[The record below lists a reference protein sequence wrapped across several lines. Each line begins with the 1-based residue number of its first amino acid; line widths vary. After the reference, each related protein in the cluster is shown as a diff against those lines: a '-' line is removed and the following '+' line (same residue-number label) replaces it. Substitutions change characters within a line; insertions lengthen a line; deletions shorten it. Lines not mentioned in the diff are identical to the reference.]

1 MSDRWTINGVEFGNC
16 NCAYGCPCQFS
27 APSTHGFCEAVI
39 SGHIVEGHFN
49 ETKLDDLNWVL
60 LVQWPGEIAAGNGKE
75 QAIIDERAD
84 PAQRE
89 AIRKILY
96 GESTAPGTTH
106 FFVYNSTMSEVLDP
120 LFAPI
125 ELSIDVEARK
135 AKVHVPGLVTL
146 EGNPMISPFSGEPT
160 RARIHLPE
168 GFEYTYAEMGNG
180 SSKTTADV
188 KIELADTYAQFN
200 ILHMNQDG
208 VIR

>member
-1 MSDRWTINGVEFGNC
+1 MSDKWTINGVEFGNC

-120 LFAPI
+120 LSAPI

-200 ILHMNQDG
+200 ILHMNQD
-208 VIR
+208 VVVR

>member
-1 MSDRWTINGVEFGNC
+1 MSDKWTINGVEFGNC

-120 LFAPI
+120 LSAPI

-208 VIR
+208 VVR